1 MSRGDA
7 VGSGPVRD
15 RLLAQAVRL
24 QRQGDA
30 AAAVIACRK
39 VLRGAPNDVD
49 AWQLLAWIEVQRGN
63 LAASLEAF
71 EKVAAA
77 TPRDAAAH
85 MNVGNAL
92 LELQRSEDA
101 LRSYDQALAL
111 DPVHTRTLYNRGV
124 CLGGLG
130 RHAEALA
137 SYEQA
142 LAIEPRHVD
151 ALYGRGNALASLGR
165 HGDAATAFERALT
178 ANPGRADIWINRGN
192 SLQELC
198 RLDEALACYARARVL
213 EPNSQDAAFHE
224 ALLRLLAG
232 DYERGWPLYE
242 ARWRTA
248 ATSRVRRDLPG
259 SQWRGE
265 KSDLRD
271 KTVLL
276 HAEQGF
282 GDTIQF
288 CRYAPLVAQAG
299 ATVILEVQPA
309 LQTLM
314 RSLAGVETVIA
325 RGGSLP
331 RFDLHCPLLSLPLA
345 FGTTVS
351 TIPSVVPYLRAPAD
365 RVAQWQERL
374 HGVSRPRIGVAWAG
388 SGAFENDQR
397 SIALA
402 TLTTA
407 LPVGPAYVSLQK
419 EVRDSD
425 GAALLARP
433 DIADF
438 RTGLTDFADTAAL
451 VELLDLVVTV
461 DTAVAHLAAAMG
473 KPVLLLA
480 AYNPTWR
487 WLLGRGDS
495 PWYPTVRLLRQ
506 TAIGDWSAGLSV
518 VREAI
523 SAGLPFAQKTEGGP
537 KSALNSIP
545 QRSRR

>member
-7 VGSGPVRD
+7 VVSGPVRD

-30 AAAVIACRK
+30 AAAVIACRT
-39 VLRGAPNDVD
+39 VLRGAPGDVD

-63 LAASLEAF
+63 IAAGLEAF

-77 TPRDAAAH
+77 RPRDAAAH
-85 MNVGNAL
+85 TNVGNAL
-92 LELQRSEDA
+92 LEVQRSEDA
-101 LRSYDQALAL
+101 LRSYDRALAL

-137 SYEQA
+137 SYERA

-165 HGDAATAFERALT
+165 HGDAAIAFERAL
-178 ANPGRADIWINRGN
+178 AVDSGRADIWINRGN

-419 EVRDSD
+419 DVRDSD

-523 SAGLPFAQKTEGGP
+523 SAGLPFAQK
-537 KSALNSIP
+537 N
-545 QRSRR
+545 